1 MHPADA
7 VIALLVMAAACALQG
22 SLGFGAN
29 LVAAPILVLLHENFV
44 PGPIIVATAV
54 LNLLVMRREG
64 PQRVDRTINSA
75 IAGQILGIISA
86 GIALKLLA
94 QKPLSLLFAGLILLA
109 VALSAAGWSLAK
121 THANLAAVGLLS
133 GFMGTVSGVGGP
145 PIALAYHE
153 AEAPI
158 LRPTLARFFTVGNLV
173 AIPTLI
179 VLGRLDQS
187 DLLAIA
193 VLVPGALVGYA
204 LSNRLA
210 HRLDHRSVRPL
221 ILGLSF
227 LAAIAVIVRTLFA

>member
-1 MHPADA
+1 MHPAEA
-7 VIALLVMAAACALQG
+7 IIALVAMSGACALQG

-29 LVAAPILVLLHENFV
+29 LVAAPILVLLHESFV

-64 PQRVDRTINSA
+64 PQRVDNTINSA
-75 IAGQILGIISA
+75 IAGQILGILSA
-86 GIALKLLA
+86 GFALKLLA
-94 QKPLSLLFAGLILLA
+94 EKPLSLLFAGLILLA
-109 VALSAAGWSLAK
+109 VALSASGWHLTK
-121 THANLAAVGLLS
+121 THANLTAVGLLS

-173 AIPTLI
+173 AIAALI
-179 VLGRLDQS
+179 ALGRLGAS
-187 DLLAIA
+187 DLPAIGI
-193 VLVPGALVGYA
+193 LVPGALIGYL

-210 HRLDHRSVRPL
+210 DRLDDRPIRPL
-221 ILGLSF
+221 ILGLST
-227 LAAIAVIVRTLFA
+227 LAAVAVFVRAILT